1 MVTLYYNPDFKYTN
15 RKIITISEADDAKST
30 KINVVNLDTPDTIN
44 GHFVYNLGALPSLPT
59 YLVDND
65 TDRRFF
71 VTGYTQLSGVKYQ
84 LSLLR
89 DVISENPLLWQQE
102 TAYISAGLA
111 TDYNKYKRWDLPYT
125 NTKVKE
131 DRLNI
136 NGKSSFFVYYVNTQ
150 TLNSD
155 EQNNTNVLSEKDLKI
170 SYTSIPGITGYDY
183 SVANIAALDN
193 SQLINY
199 AGNDVG
205 AINMVKD
212 VNVSFNWVGDIPY
225 TKVPVGG
232 RYLEGP
238 YATGK
243 WYKYKM
249 TYNLE
254 ETAENSF
261 SYSILDSEGKEP
273 SYYVDAD
280 NALTGNVLHIPMLLK
295 NLMVYS
301 FQTRVG
307 FFNNYGNSKYDMR
320 DQLKAVMTNFFSSLN
335 PQSQETVS
343 SVDKYVGKIIYN
355 EADKKVYTV
364 DKSTSDYQLGGNLHK
379 NYYTAFVNTI
389 KNISFPYYFIEDG
402 NSTINYGANDIKGYG
417 NFISYTANQSIIRY
431 TLRELGVATSFNFNF
446 KANTRK
452 LPRSSVRCVNIVSDD
467 TENGI
472 SDSDIAQ
479 TLMLAQTNPINP
491 ATDTGRILDVQFLPF
506 SMATATNENFK
517 INDTPIK
524 AMFLDADDLEFYT
537 DMADLTDLTEI
548 NKECDTIKIVSPSR
562 ASQYLFRPYNNG
574 GIMEFRTKITLR
586 PYNTII
592 YVRPSTKGLL
602 MYDYDDK
609 DCLIISEDFSLTA
622 VTSEWTN
629 YIYNNRNYNDVFERQ
644 IQGREFERT
653 WERKIEDAQKKSD
666 EWTSRNISAQK
677 ASTYTGNLP
686 IISSVAGAIGTAFQ
700 DQTYLQMAQ
709 IDRQYNEALYQE
721 GIQIS
726 RDLFNLQLEN
736 IQSQPLVPS
745 KITTLDAKMLPGVYL
760 EYYSTNPTE
769 LQAINDFYRFNGNRV
784 DAYGTFNQYW
794 GWFVRGKIIMSQ
806 FYTQP
811 EIDELNRRLSMGI
824 FTGVEYG
831 NQ

>member
-30 KINVVNLDTPDTIN
+30 KINVVHLDTPDTIN
-44 GHFVYNLGALPSLPT
+44 GHIVYNLGALPSLPT

-89 DVISENPLLWQQE
+89 DVISENPSLWQQE

-150 TLNSD
+150 SLNES
-155 EQNNTNVLSEKDLKI
+155 NVLSEKDLKI

-199 AGNDVG
+199 TGNDVG
-205 AINMVKD
+205 AINTIKD

-225 TKVPVGG
+225 TTLSSGEG
-232 RYLEGP
+232 YNGP

-243 WYKYKM
+243 WFKYKM

-254 ETAENSF
+254 ESAENSF
-261 SYSILDSEGKEP
+261 SYSILDSAGKYP

-295 NLMVYS
+295 NLMVYN
-301 FQTRVG
+301 FQNRDG
-307 FFNNYGNSKYDMR
+307 FFNNYGNSKYAMR
-320 DQLKAVMTNFFSSLN
+320 DQLKAVMTSYFSSFN
-335 PQSQETVS
+335 PQNQETVS

-417 NFISYTANQSIIRY
+417 NFISYTANQSIITY

-479 TLMLAQTNPINP
+479 TLMLAQTNPTNS
-491 ATDTGRILDVQFLPF
+491 AADTGRILDVQFLPF
-506 SMATATNENFK
+506 SIATATNENFK

-524 AMFLDADDLEFYT
+524 ATFLDADDLEFYT
-537 DMADLTDLTEI
+537 DMTDLTNI

-562 ASQYLFRPYNNG
+562 ASQYLFRPYNND
-574 GIMEFRTKITLR
+574 GIMEFKTKITLR

-653 WERKIEDAQKKSD
+653 WERKIEEAQKKSD

-700 DQTYLQMAQ
+700 DQTYMQMAQ
-709 IDRQYNEALYQE
+709 IDRQYNEATYQE
-721 GIQIS
+721 GIQLS
-726 RDLFNLQLEN
+726 RDLFEMQLEN
-736 IQSQPLVPS
+736 VQSQPLVPS
-745 KITTLDAKMLPGVYL
+745 KISTLDAKLLPGVYL
-760 EYYSTNPTE
+760 EYYSSNPSE
-769 LQAINDFYRFNGNRV
+769 LQAINDFYKFNGNRI
-784 DAYGTFNQYW
+784 DAYGTFSQYL
-794 GWFVRGKIIMSQ
+794 GWFVRGKIIISQ

-811 EIDELNRRLSMGI
+811 ELDELNRRLGMGI

>member
-15 RKIITISEADDAKST
+15 RKIIKISEADDAKST
-30 KINVVNLDTPDTIN
+30 KINVVHLDTPDTIN
-44 GHFVYNLGALPSLPT
+44 GHIVYNLGALPSLPT

-89 DVISENPLLWQQE
+89 DVISENPSLWQQE

-150 TLNSD
+150 SLNESG
-155 EQNNTNVLSEKDLKI
+155 VLSEKDLKI
-170 SYTSIPGITGYDY
+170 SYTTIPGITGYDY

-212 VNVSFNWVGDIPY
+212 VNVSFNWVGDTPY
-225 TKVPVGG
+225 TKLPLSG
-232 RYLEGP
+232 RYYDGP

-254 ETAENSF
+254 EPAENSF
-261 SYSILDSEGKEP
+261 SYSVLDAEGKEP

-295 NLMVYS
+295 NLMVYN
-301 FQTRVG
+301 FQNRVG

-320 DQLKAVMTNFFSSLN
+320 DQLKAVITNHFSSLN
-335 PQSQETVS
+335 PQNQETVS

-379 NYYTAFVNTI
+379 NEYTAFVNTI
-389 KNISFPYYFIEDG
+389 KNISFPYYFIKDG
-402 NSTINYGANDIKGYG
+402 NSTINYGADDIKGYG
-417 NFISYTANQSIIRY
+417 NFISYTANQSVIRY
-431 TLRELGVATSFNFNF
+431 TLRELGVAIKFDFNF
-446 KANTRK
+446 KADKRK

-479 TLMLAQTNPINP
+479 TLMLAQTNAINS
-491 ATDTGRILDVQFLPF
+491 ATDTGKILDVQFLPF

-524 AMFLDADDLEFYT
+524 AMFLDADDLEFHT
-537 DMADLTDLTEI
+537 NMADLTEI

-562 ASQYLFRPYNNG
+562 ASQYLFRPYNND
-574 GIMEFRTKITLR
+574 GIMEFKTKITLR

-622 VTSEWTN
+622 VTSEWAN

-700 DQTYLQMAQ
+700 DQTYMQMAQ

-721 GIQIS
+721 GIQLS
-726 RDLFNLQLEN
+726 RDLFEMQLEN
-736 IQSQPLVPS
+736 IQSQPIVPS
-745 KITTLDAKMLPGVYL
+745 KISTLDAKLLPGVYL
-760 EYYSTNPTE
+760 EYYSSNPSE
-769 LQAINDFYRFNGNRV
+769 LQAINDFYKFNGNRV
-784 DAYGTFNQYW
+784 DAYGTFSQYL
-794 GWFVRGKIIMSQ
+794 GWFVRGKIIISQ

-811 EIDELNRRLSMGI
+811 ELDELNRRLGMGI

>member
-59 YLVDND
+59 YLVDNY
-65 TDRRFF
+65 TGRRFF
-71 VTGYTQLSGVKYQ
+71 ITGYTQLSGVRYQ

-89 DVISENPLLWQQE
+89 DVISENPSLWQQE

-150 TLNSD
+150 SLNESG
-155 EQNNTNVLSEKDLKI
+155 VLSEKDLKI
-170 SYTSIPGITGYDY
+170 SYTTIPGITGYDY

-280 NALTGNVLHIPMLLK
+280 NALKGNVLHIPMLLK
-295 NLMVYS
+295 NLMVYN
-301 FQTRVG
+301 FQNRDG

-320 DQLKAVMTNFFSSLN
+320 DQLKAVMTSFFSSLN
-335 PQSQETVS
+335 PQNQETVS

-364 DKSTSDYQLGGNLHK
+364 DKSTSDYQLGGSLHK

-417 NFISYTANQSIIRY
+417 NFISYTANQSVIRY
-431 TLRELGVATSFNFNF
+431 TLRELGVAIKFDFNF
-446 KANTRK
+446 KADKRK

-479 TLMLAQTNPINP
+479 TLMLAQTNAINS
-491 ATDTGRILDVQFLPF
+491 ATDTGKILDVQFLPF

-517 INDTPIK
+517 INDAPIK
-524 AMFLDADDLEFYT
+524 AMFLDADDLEFHT
-537 DMADLTDLTEI
+537 DMADLTEI

-562 ASQYLFRPYNNG
+562 ASQYLFRPYNND
-574 GIMEFRTKITLR
+574 GIMEFKTKITLR

-700 DQTYLQMAQ
+700 DQTYMQMAQ
-709 IDRQYNEALYQE
+709 IDRQYNEAMYQE
-721 GIQIS
+721 GIQLS
-726 RDLFNLQLEN
+726 RDLFEMQLEN
-736 IQSQPLVPS
+736 IQSQPIVPS
-745 KITTLDAKMLPGVYL
+745 KISTLDAKLLPGVYL
-760 EYYSTNPTE
+760 EYYSSNPSE
-769 LQAINDFYRFNGNRV
+769 LQAINDFYKFNGNRI
-784 DAYGTFNQYW
+784 DAYGTFSQYL
-794 GWFVRGKIIMSQ
+794 GWFVRGKIIISQ

-811 EIDELNRRLSMGI
+811 ELDELNRRLGMGI

>member
-30 KINVVNLDTPDTIN
+30 KINVVHLDTPDTIN
-44 GHFVYNLGALPSLPT
+44 GHIVYNLGALPSLPT

-89 DVISENPLLWQQE
+89 DIISENPLLWQQE

-199 AGNDVG
+199 TGNDVG
-205 AINMVKD
+205 AINTIKD

-225 TKVPVGG
+225 TTLSSGEG
-232 RYLEGP
+232 YNGP

-243 WYKYKM
+243 WFKYKM

-254 ETAENSF
+254 ESAENSF
-261 SYSILDSEGKEP
+261 SYSILDSEGKYP

-280 NALTGNVLHIPMLLK
+280 NALKGNVLHIPMLLK
-295 NLMVYS
+295 NLMVYD
-301 FQTRVG
+301 FQNRDG

-320 DQLKAVMTNFFSSLN
+320 DQLKAVITNHFSSLN
-335 PQSQETVS
+335 PQNQETVS

-379 NYYTAFVNTI
+379 NEYTAFVNTI

-402 NSTINYGANDIKGYG
+402 NSTINYGAKDIKGYG
-417 NFISYTANQSIIRY
+417 NFISYTANQSVIRY

-537 DMADLTDLTEI
+537 DMTDLTDLTEI
-548 NKECDTIKIVSPSR
+548 TKECDTIKIVSPSR
-562 ASQYLFRPYNNG
+562 ASQYLFRPYNND
-574 GIMEFRTKITLR
+574 GIMEFKTKITLR

-592 YVRPSTKGLL
+592 YIRPSTKGLL

-745 KITTLDAKMLPGVYL
+745 KITTLDAKLLPGVYL

>member
-15 RKIITISEADDAKST
+15 RKIIKISEADDAKST
-30 KINVVNLDTPDTIN
+30 KINVVHLDTPDTIN
-44 GHFVYNLGALPSLPT
+44 GHIVYNLGALPSLPT

-65 TDRRFF
+65 TNRRFF

-89 DVISENPLLWQQE
+89 DVISENPSLWQQE

-131 DRLNI
+131 ERLNI
-136 NGKSSFFVYYVNTQ
+136 KGKSSFFVYYVNTQ

-155 EQNNTNVLSEKDLKI
+155 AQNNTNVLSEEDLKI

-205 AINMVKD
+205 AINTVKD

-225 TKVPVGG
+225 TTLSSGEG
-232 RYLEGP
+232 YTGP

-243 WYKYKM
+243 WFKYKM

-254 ETAENSF
+254 ESAENSF
-261 SYSILDSEGKEP
+261 SYSVLDAEGKDP

-295 NLMVYS
+295 DLMVYS
-301 FQTRVG
+301 FENRVG

-320 DQLKAVMTNFFSSLN
+320 DQLKSVMTNFFRSLN
-335 PQSQETVS
+335 PQNQETVS

-364 DKSTSDYQLGGNLHK
+364 DKSTENYQLGGNLNK
-379 NYYTAFVNTI
+379 NNYTAFVNTI

-402 NSTINYGANDIKGYG
+402 NSTINYGAKDIKGYG
-417 NFISYTANQSIIRY
+417 NFISYTANQSVIRY
-431 TLRELGVATSFNFNF
+431 TLRELGVAIKFDFNF
-446 KANTRK
+446 KADKRK

-479 TLMLAQTNPINP
+479 ILMLAQTNPTNS
-491 ATDTGRILDVQFLPF
+491 AADTGRILDVQFLPF

-537 DMADLTDLTEI
+537 DMTDLTEI

-562 ASQYLFRPYNNG
+562 ASQYLFRPYNND

-653 WERKIEDAQKKSD
+653 WERKIEEAQKKSD

-709 IDRQYNEALYQE
+709 IDRQYNEATYQE
-721 GIQIS
+721 GIQLS
-726 RDLFNLQLEN
+726 RDLFEMQLEN

-745 KITTLDAKMLPGVYL
+745 KISTLDAKLLPGVYL
-760 EYYSTNPTE
+760 EYYSSNPSE
-769 LQAINDFYRFNGNRV
+769 LQAINDFYKFNGNRI
-784 DAYGTFNQYW
+784 DAYGTFSQYL
-794 GWFVRGKIIMSQ
+794 GWFVRGKIIISQ

-811 EIDELNRRLSMGI
+811 ELDELNRRLGMGI

>member
-59 YLVDND
+59 YLVDNY
-65 TDRRFF
+65 TGRRFF
-71 VTGYTQLSGVKYQ
+71 ITGYTQLSGVRYQ

-89 DVISENPLLWQQE
+89 DVISENPSLWQQE

-150 TLNSD
+150 SLN
-155 EQNNTNVLSEKDLKI
+155 NGVLSEEDLKI
-170 SYTSIPGITGYDY
+170 SYATIPGITGYDY

-225 TKVPVGG
+225 TTLSSGEG
-232 RYLEGP
+232 YNGP

-243 WYKYKM
+243 WFKYKM

-254 ETAENSF
+254 ESAENSF
-261 SYSILDSEGKEP
+261 SYSILDSEGKYP

-280 NALTGNVLHIPMLLK
+280 NALKGNVLHIPMLLK
-295 NLMVYS
+295 NLMVYD
-301 FQTRVG
+301 FQNRDG

-335 PQSQETVS
+335 PQNQETVS

-364 DKSTSDYQLGGNLHK
+364 DKSTSDYQLGGSLHK

-402 NSTINYGANDIKGYG
+402 NSTINYGAKDIKGYG
-417 NFISYTANQSIIRY
+417 NFISYTANQSVIRY
-431 TLRELGVATSFNFNF
+431 TLRELGVAIKFDFNF
-446 KANTRK
+446 KADKRK

-479 TLMLAQTNPINP
+479 ILMLAQTNPINP
-491 ATDTGRILDVQFLPF
+491 AADTGRILDVQFLPF

-537 DMADLTDLTEI
+537 DMTDLTEI

-574 GIMEFRTKITLR
+574 GIMEFKTKITLR

-745 KITTLDAKMLPGVYL
+745 KITTLDAKLLPGVYL

>member
-30 KINVVNLDTPDTIN
+30 KINVVHLDTPDTIN
-44 GHFVYNLGALPSLPT
+44 GHIVYNLGALPSLPT

-89 DVISENPLLWQQE
+89 DVISENPSLWQQE

-150 TLNSD
+150 SLNDSG
-155 EQNNTNVLSEKDLKI
+155 VLSEQDLKI

-183 SVANIAALDN
+183 SVKNIAELDN

-199 AGNDVG
+199 AGNNVG
-205 AINMVKD
+205 EINMVKD

-225 TKVPVGG
+225 TTVPVGG

-254 ETAENSF
+254 ETPENSF
-261 SYSILDSEGKEP
+261 SYSILDSEGKDP
-273 SYYVDAD
+273 SYYVDVD
-280 NALTGNVLHIPMLLK
+280 NALTGNVLYIPMLLK

-301 FQTRVG
+301 FQTREG

-335 PQSQETVS
+335 PQNQETVS

-389 KNISFPYYFIEDG
+389 KNISFPYYFIKDG
-402 NSTINYGANDIKGYG
+402 NSTINYGADDIKGYG

-431 TLRELGVATSFNFNF
+431 TLRELGVAVKFDFNF

-479 TLMLAQTNPINP
+479 TLMLAQTNAINS
-491 ATDTGRILDVQFLPF
+491 ATDTGKILDVQFLPF

-537 DMADLTDLTEI
+537 DMADLTEI

-562 ASQYLFRPYNNG
+562 ASQYLFRPYNND
-574 GIMEFRTKITLR
+574 GIMEFKTKITLR

-653 WERKIEDAQKKSD
+653 WERKIEEAQKKSD

-700 DQTYLQMAQ
+700 DQTYMQMAQ
-709 IDRQYNEALYQE
+709 IDRQYNEATYQE
-721 GIQIS
+721 GIQLS
-726 RDLFNLQLEN
+726 RDLFEMQLEN

-745 KITTLDAKMLPGVYL
+745 KISTLDAKLLPGVYL
-760 EYYSTNPTE
+760 EYYSSNPSE
-769 LQAINDFYRFNGNRV
+769 LQAINDFYKFNGNRV
-784 DAYGTFNQYW
+784 DAYGTFSQYL
-794 GWFVRGKIIMSQ
+794 GWFVRGKIIISQ

-811 EIDELNRRLSMGI
+811 ELDELNRRLGMGI

>member
-15 RKIITISEADDAKST
+15 RKIIKISEADDAKST
-30 KINVVNLDTPDTIN
+30 KINVVHLDTPDTIN
-44 GHFVYNLGALPSLPT
+44 GHIVYNLGALPSLPT

-71 VTGYTQLSGVKYQ
+71 ITGYTQLSGVKYQ

-89 DVISENPLLWQQE
+89 DVISEHPLLWQQE

-136 NGKSSFFVYYVNTQ
+136 HGKSSFFVYYVNTQ
-150 TLNSD
+150 TLKSD
-155 EQNNTNVLSEKDLKI
+155 AQNNTNVLSEEDLKI

-183 SVANIAALDN
+183 SVANIAELEN

-199 AGNDVG
+199 TGNDVG
-205 AINMVKD
+205 AINTIKD

-225 TKVPVGG
+225 TKLPLSG
-232 RYLEGP
+232 RYYDGP

-261 SYSILDSEGKEP
+261 SYSVLDAEGKDP

-280 NALTGNVLHIPMLLK
+280 NALTGNVLHIPMLLN
-295 NLMVYS
+295 NLMVYN
-301 FQTRVG
+301 FQNRVG

-320 DQLKAVMTNFFSSLN
+320 DQLRAVITNHFSSLN
-335 PQSQETVS
+335 PQNQETVS

-355 EADKKVYTV
+355 SGDGKVYTV
-364 DKSTSDYQLGGNLHK
+364 DKTTSENQLKGPLHK
-379 NYYTAFVNTI
+379 NNYTSFVNTI
-389 KNISFPYYFIEDG
+389 KNISFPYYFIKDG

-431 TLRELGVATSFNFNF
+431 TLRELGVATTFNFNF
-446 KANTRK
+446 KADTRK

-479 TLMLAQTNPINP
+479 TLMLAQTNAINS
-491 ATDTGRILDVQFLPF
+491 ATDTGKILDVQFLPF
-506 SMATATNENFK
+506 SIATTTNENFK

-524 AMFLDADDLEFYT
+524 AMFLDADDLEFST
-537 DMADLTDLTEI
+537 DMADLTNI

-562 ASQYLFRPYNNG
+562 ASQYLFRPYNND
-574 GIMEFRTKITLR
+574 GIMEFKTKITLR

-629 YIYNNRNYNDVFERQ
+629 YVYNNRNYNDVFERQ

-745 KITTLDAKMLPGVYL
+745 KITTLDAKLLPGVYL

-769 LQAINDFYRFNGNRV
+769 LQAINDFYRFNGNRI

-811 EIDELNRRLSMGI
+811 EVDELNRRLSMGI

>member
-30 KINVVNLDTPDTIN
+30 KINVVHLDTPDTIN
-44 GHFVYNLGALPSLPT
+44 GHIVYNLGALPSLPT

-65 TDRRFF
+65 TGRRFF
-71 VTGYTQLSGVKYQ
+71 ITGYTQLSGVKYQ

-89 DVISENPLLWQQE
+89 DVISENPSLWQQE

-136 NGKSSFFVYYVNTQ
+136 KGKSSFFVYYVNTQ
-150 TLNSD
+150 SLKS
-155 EQNNTNVLSEKDLKI
+155 ENNTNVLSEEDLKI

-199 AGNDVG
+199 TGNDVG
-205 AINMVKD
+205 AINTIKD

-225 TKVPVGG
+225 TTLSSGEG
-232 RYLEGP
+232 YNGP

-243 WYKYKM
+243 WFKYKM

-254 ETAENSF
+254 ESAENSF
-261 SYSILDSEGKEP
+261 SYSILDSAGKYP

-295 NLMVYS
+295 NLMVYN
-301 FQTRVG
+301 FQNRDG

-320 DQLKAVMTNFFSSLN
+320 DQLKAVMTSFFSSLN
-335 PQSQETVS
+335 PQNQETVS

-417 NFISYTANQSIIRY
+417 NFISYTANQSVIRY
-431 TLRELGVATSFNFNF
+431 TLRELGVAIKFDFNF
-446 KANTRK
+446 KADKRK

-537 DMADLTDLTEI
+537 DMTDLTDLTEI
-548 NKECDTIKIVSPSR
+548 TKECDTIKIVSPSR

-644 IQGREFERT
+644 IQGREFART
-653 WERKIEDAQKKSD
+653 WERKIEEAQKKSD

-709 IDRQYNEALYQE
+709 IDRQYNEATYQE
-721 GIQIS
+721 GIQLS
-726 RDLFNLQLEN
+726 RDLFEMQLEN
-736 IQSQPLVPS
+736 IQSQPIVPS
-745 KITTLDAKMLPGVYL
+745 KISTLDAKLLPGVYL
-760 EYYSTNPTE
+760 EYYSSNPSE
-769 LQAINDFYRFNGNRV
+769 LQAINDFYKFNGNRI
-784 DAYGTFNQYW
+784 DAYGTFSQYL
-794 GWFVRGKIIMSQ
+794 GWFVRGKIIISQ

-811 EIDELNRRLSMGI
+811 ELDELNRRLGMGI

>member
-44 GHFVYNLGALPSLPT
+44 GHIVYNLGALPSLPT
-59 YLVDND
+59 YLVDNN

-89 DVISENPLLWQQE
+89 DVISENPSLWQQE

-155 EQNNTNVLSEKDLKI
+155 AQNNTNVLSEEDLKI

-183 SVANIAALDN
+183 SVKNIAELNN

-199 AGNDVG
+199 AGNNVG
-205 AINMVKD
+205 AINMIKD

-225 TKVPVGG
+225 TTVPVGG

-254 ETAENSF
+254 EPAENSF
-261 SYSILDSEGKEP
+261 SYSVLDSEGKDP

-280 NALTGNVLHIPMLLK
+280 NALTGNVLHVPMLLN

-301 FQTRVG
+301 FQNRVG
-307 FFNNYGNSKYDMR
+307 FFKNYGNSKYDMR
-320 DQLKAVMTNFFSSLN
+320 DQLKAVMTSFFSSFN
-335 PQSQETVS
+335 PQSQDAVS

-355 EADKKVYTV
+355 EEDGKVYTV
-364 DKSTSDYQLGGNLHK
+364 DKSTSDYQLGGNLNK
-379 NYYTAFVNTI
+379 NYYTSFVNTI
-389 KNISFPYYFIEDG
+389 KNISFPYYFIKEG
-402 NSTINYGANDIKGYG
+402 NSTINYGADDIKGYG

-431 TLRELGVATSFNFNF
+431 TLRELGVAISFNFNF
-446 KANTRK
+446 KADTRK

-479 TLMLAQTNPINP
+479 TLMLAQTNAINS
-491 ATDTGRILDVQFLPF
+491 ATDTGKILDVQFLPF

-517 INDTPIK
+517 INDMPIK
-524 AMFLDADDLEFYT
+524 AAFLDADDLEFYT
-537 DMADLTDLTEI
+537 DMADLTEI

-562 ASQYLFRPYNNG
+562 ASQYLFRPYNND
-574 GIMEFRTKITLR
+574 GIMEFKTKITLR

-653 WERKIEDAQKKSD
+653 WERKIEAAQKKSD

-686 IISSVAGAIGTAFQ
+686 IVSSVAGAIGTAFQ
-700 DQTYLQMAQ
+700 DQTYMQMAQ
-709 IDRQYNEALYQE
+709 IDRQYNEATYQE
-721 GIQIS
+721 GIQLS
-726 RDLFNLQLEN
+726 RDLFEMQLEN

-745 KITTLDAKMLPGVYL
+745 KISTLDAKLLPGVYL
-760 EYYSTNPTE
+760 EYYSSNPSE
-769 LQAINDFYRFNGNRV
+769 LQAINDFYKFNGNRI
-784 DAYGTFNQYW
+784 DAYGTFSQYL
-794 GWFVRGKIIMSQ
+794 GWFVRGKIIISQ

-811 EIDELNRRLSMGI
+811 ELDELNRRLGMGI

>member
-30 KINVVNLDTPDTIN
+30 KINVVHLDTPDTIN
-44 GHFVYNLGALPSLPT
+44 GHIVYNLGALPSLPT

-71 VTGYTQLSGVKYQ
+71 ITGYTQLSGVKYQ

-89 DVISENPLLWQQE
+89 DVISENPSLWQQE

-155 EQNNTNVLSEKDLKI
+155 AQNNTNVLSEEDLKI

-205 AINMVKD
+205 AINTVKD

-225 TKVPVGG
+225 TTLSSGEG
-232 RYLEGP
+232 YNGP

-243 WYKYKM
+243 WFKYKM

-254 ETAENSF
+254 EPAENSF
-261 SYSILDSEGKEP
+261 SYSILDSAGKYP

-295 NLMVYS
+295 NLMVYN
-301 FQTRVG
+301 FQNRDG
-307 FFNNYGNSKYDMR
+307 FFNNYGNSKYAMR
-320 DQLKAVMTNFFSSLN
+320 DQLKAVMTSYFSSFN
-335 PQSQETVS
+335 PQNQETVS

-389 KNISFPYYFIEDG
+389 KNISFPYYFIENG

-417 NFISYTANQSIIRY
+417 NFISYTANQSIITY

-479 TLMLAQTNPINP
+479 TLMLAQANPTNP

-537 DMADLTDLTEI
+537 DMADLTAI

-562 ASQYLFRPYNNG
+562 ASQYLFRPYNND

-653 WERKIEDAQKKSD
+653 WERKIEEAQKKSD

-709 IDRQYNEALYQE
+709 IDRQYNEATYQE
-721 GIQIS
+721 GIQLS
-726 RDLFNLQLEN
+726 RDLFEMQLEN
-736 IQSQPLVPS
+736 IQSQPIVPS
-745 KITTLDAKMLPGVYL
+745 KISTLDAKLLPGVYL
-760 EYYSTNPTE
+760 EYYSSNPSE
-769 LQAINDFYRFNGNRV
+769 LQAINDFYKFNGNRI
-784 DAYGTFNQYW
+784 DAYGTFSQYL
-794 GWFVRGKIIMSQ
+794 GWFVRGKIIISQ

-811 EIDELNRRLSMGI
+811 ELDELNRRLGMGI

>member
-15 RKIITISEADDAKST
+15 RKIITISEADNAKST
-30 KINVVNLDTPDTIN
+30 KINVVHLDTPDTIN
-44 GHFVYNLGALPSLPT
+44 GHIVYNLGALPSLPT

-89 DVISENPLLWQQE
+89 DIISENPSLWQQE

-199 AGNDVG
+199 TGNDVG
-205 AINMVKD
+205 AINTIKD

-225 TKVPVGG
+225 TTLSSGEG
-232 RYLEGP
+232 YNGP

-243 WYKYKM
+243 WFKYKM

-254 ETAENSF
+254 ESAENSF
-261 SYSILDSEGKEP
+261 SYSILDSEGKYP

-280 NALTGNVLHIPMLLK
+280 NALKGNVLHIPMLLK
-295 NLMVYS
+295 NLMVYD
-301 FQTRVG
+301 FQNRDG

-320 DQLKAVMTNFFSSLN
+320 DQLKAVITNHFSSLN
-335 PQSQETVS
+335 PQNQETVS

-379 NYYTAFVNTI
+379 NEYTAFVNTI

-402 NSTINYGANDIKGYG
+402 NSTINYGAKDIKGYG
-417 NFISYTANQSIIRY
+417 NFISYTANQSVIRY

-537 DMADLTDLTEI
+537 DMTDLTDLTEI
-548 NKECDTIKIVSPSR
+548 TKECDTIKIVSPSR

-745 KITTLDAKMLPGVYL
+745 KITTLDAKLLPGVYL

>member
-1 MVTLYYNPDFKYTN
+1 MVILYYNPDFKYTN
-15 RKIITISEADDAKST
+15 RKIITITNKDNEMRT
-30 KINVVNLDTPDTIN
+30 EINVAHLDTPDTIN
-44 GHFVYNLGALPSLPT
+44 GHIIYNLGAISTLPT
-59 YLVDND
+59 YLLDTD
-65 TDRRFF
+65 TDRRYFI
-71 VTGYTQLSGVKYQ
+71 TGYTQLSGVKYQ

-89 DVISENPLLWQQE
+89 DIISENPNLWAQE
-102 TAYISAGLA
+102 TAYISSGTA

-131 DRLNI
+131 ERLNI

-150 TLNSD
+150 TLTD
-155 EQNNTNVLSEKDLKI
+155 NVLSEADLKI

-183 SVANIAALDN
+183 NVANIAELDN

-199 AGNDVG
+199 TGNNVG

-225 TKVPVGG
+225 TKISG
-232 RYLEGP
+232 RHLEGP

-254 ETAENSF
+254 EPAENSF
-261 SYSILDSEGKEP
+261 SYSILDSEGKDP

-280 NALTGNVLHIPMLLK
+280 NALTGNVLYIPMRLK
-295 NLMVYS
+295 NMVYGLQS
-301 FQTRVG
+301 LDG

-320 DQLKAVMTNFFSSLN
+320 DQLKAVMTSFFSSLN
-335 PQSQETVS
+335 PQSQDAVS

-355 EADKKVYTV
+355 AADGKVYTV
-364 DKSTSDYQLGGNLHK
+364 DKSTSDYQLGGNLNK

-389 KNISFPYYFIEDG
+389 KNISFPYYFIKEG
-402 NSTINYGANDIKGYG
+402 NSTINYGADDIKGYG

-431 TLRELGVATSFNFNF
+431 TLRELGVATKFNFNF

-479 TLMLAQTNPINP
+479 TLMLAQTNAINS
-491 ATDTGRILDVQFLPF
+491 ATDTGKILDVQFLPF

-524 AMFLDADDLEFYT
+524 AMFLDADDFEFTTDLE
-537 DMADLTDLTEI
+537 DLTSI

-562 ASQYLFRPYNNG
+562 ASQYLFRPYNND
-574 GIMEFRTKITLR
+574 GIMEFKTKITLR
-586 PYNTII
+586 PYNSII

-602 MYDYDDK
+602 IYDYDDK
-609 DCLIISEDFSLTA
+609 DCLVISEDFSLTS
-622 VTSEWTN
+622 VTSEWAN
-629 YIYNNRNYNDVFERQ
+629 YVYNNRNYNDVFERQ
-644 IQGREFERT
+644 IQGREFERA
-653 WERKIEDAQKKSD
+653 WERRVEDAQKKSD

-677 ASTYTGNLP
+677 ASVYTGNLP
-686 IISSVAGAIGTAFQ
+686 IISSVTGAIGTAFQ

-745 KITTLDAKMLPGVYL
+745 KITTLDAKLLPGVYL

-769 LQAINDFYRFNGNRV
+769 LQAIKDFYRFNGNRI

>member
-30 KINVVNLDTPDTIN
+30 KINVVHLDTPDTIN
-44 GHFVYNLGALPSLPT
+44 GHIIYNLGALPSLPT

-89 DVISENPLLWQQE
+89 DVISENPSLWQQE

-150 TLNSD
+150 SLKS
-155 EQNNTNVLSEKDLKI
+155 ENNTNVLSEEDLKI

-183 SVANIAALDN
+183 RVANIAELDN

-199 AGNDVG
+199 TGNDVG
-205 AINMVKD
+205 AINTIKD

-225 TKVPVGG
+225 TKLPLSG
-232 RYLEGP
+232 RYYDGP
-238 YATGK
+238 YTTGK

-254 ETAENSF
+254 EPAENSF
-261 SYSILDSEGKEP
+261 SYSVLDAEGKEP

-280 NALTGNVLHIPMLLK
+280 NALTGNVLHVPMLLN
-295 NLMVYS
+295 NLMVYN
-301 FQTRVG
+301 FENRVG

-320 DQLKAVMTNFFSSLN
+320 DQLKSVMTSYFSSFN
-335 PQSQETVS
+335 PQNQETVS

-389 KNISFPYYFIEDG
+389 KNISFPYYFIKDG
-402 NSTINYGANDIKGYG
+402 NSTINYGADDIKGYG

-479 TLMLAQTNPINP
+479 ILMLAQANPTNS
-491 ATDTGRILDVQFLPF
+491 AADTGRILDVQFLPF

-524 AMFLDADDLEFYT
+524 AMFLDADDLDFYT
-537 DMADLTDLTEI
+537 DMTDLTEI

-562 ASQYLFRPYNNG
+562 ASQYLFRPYNND
-574 GIMEFRTKITLR
+574 GIMEFKTKITLR

-622 VTSEWTN
+622 VTSAWTN

-653 WERKIEDAQKKSD
+653 WERKIEEAQKKSD

-721 GIQIS
+721 GVQIS

-745 KITTLDAKMLPGVYL
+745 KISTLDAKLLPGVYL
-760 EYYSTNPTE
+760 EYYSSNPSE
-769 LQAINDFYRFNGNRV
+769 LQAINDFYKFNGNRV
-784 DAYGTFNQYW
+784 DAYGTFSQYL
-794 GWFVRGKIIMSQ
+794 GWFVRGKIIISQ

-811 EIDELNRRLSMGI
+811 ELDELNRRLGMGI

>member
-30 KINVVNLDTPDTIN
+30 KINVVHLDTPDTIN
-44 GHFVYNLGALPSLPT
+44 GHIVYNLGALPSLPT

-89 DVISENPLLWQQE
+89 DIISENPSLWQQE

-150 TLNSD
+150 SLNES
-155 EQNNTNVLSEKDLKI
+155 NVLSEKDLKI

-183 SVANIAALDN
+183 NVANIAELDN

-199 AGNDVG
+199 TGNDVG
-205 AINMVKD
+205 AINTIKD

-225 TKVPVGG
+225 TTLSSGEG
-232 RYLEGP
+232 YNGP

-243 WYKYKM
+243 WFKYKM

-254 ETAENSF
+254 ESAENSF
-261 SYSILDSEGKEP
+261 SYSILDSAGKYP

-295 NLMVYS
+295 NLMVYN
-301 FQTRVG
+301 FQNRDG
-307 FFNNYGNSKYDMR
+307 FFNNYGNSKYAMR
-320 DQLKAVMTNFFSSLN
+320 DQLKAVMTSYFSSFN
-335 PQSQETVS
+335 PQNQETVS

-355 EADKKVYTV
+355 AADGKVYTV
-364 DKSTSDYQLGGNLHK
+364 DKSTSDYQLGGNLNK

-446 KANTRK
+446 KADKRK

-537 DMADLTDLTEI
+537 DMADLTAI

-562 ASQYLFRPYNNG
+562 ASQYLFRPYNND

-653 WERKIEDAQKKSD
+653 WERKIEEAQKKSD

-709 IDRQYNEALYQE
+709 IDRQYNEAMYQE
-721 GIQIS
+721 GIQLS
-726 RDLFNLQLEN
+726 RDLFEMQLEN
-736 IQSQPLVPS
+736 IQSQPIVPS
-745 KITTLDAKMLPGVYL
+745 KISTLDAKLLPGVYL
-760 EYYSTNPTE
+760 EYYSSNPSE
-769 LQAINDFYRFNGNRV
+769 LQAINDFYKFNGNRI
-784 DAYGTFNQYW
+784 DAYGTFSQYL
-794 GWFVRGKIIMSQ
+794 GWFVRGKIIISQ

-811 EIDELNRRLSMGI
+811 ELDELNRRLGMGI

>member
-30 KINVVNLDTPDTIN
+30 KINVVHLDTPDTIN
-44 GHFVYNLGALPSLPT
+44 GHIVYNLGALPSLPT

-89 DVISENPLLWQQE
+89 DVISENPSLWQQE

-150 TLNSD
+150 KLNFD
-155 EQNNTNVLSEKDLKI
+155 TQNNTNVLSEEDLKI

-183 SVANIAALDN
+183 SVKNIAELDN

-199 AGNDVG
+199 TGNDVG
-205 AINMVKD
+205 SINMVKD

-225 TKVPVGG
+225 TKLPLSG
-232 RYLEGP
+232 RYYDGP

-254 ETAENSF
+254 ESAENSF
-261 SYSILDSEGKEP
+261 SYSVLDAEGKDP

-280 NALTGNVLHIPMLLK
+280 NALTGNVLHIPMLLN
-295 NLMVYS
+295 NLMVYN
-301 FQTRVG
+301 FQNRVG
-307 FFNNYGNSKYDMR
+307 FFNNYGNSKYAMR
-320 DQLKAVMTNFFSSLN
+320 DQLKAVMTNYFSSFN
-335 PQSQETVS
+335 PQNQETVS

-379 NYYTAFVNTI
+379 NGYTAFVNTI
-389 KNISFPYYFIEDG
+389 KNISFPYYFIKDG
-402 NSTINYGANDIKGYG
+402 NSTINYGADDIKGYG
-417 NFISYTANQSIIRY
+417 NFISYTANQSVIRY

-537 DMADLTDLTEI
+537 DMTDLTEI

-562 ASQYLFRPYNNG
+562 ASQYLFRPYNND

-644 IQGREFERT
+644 IQGREFERA
-653 WERKIEDAQKKSD
+653 WERRVEDAQKKSD

-677 ASTYTGNLP
+677 ASVYTGNLP

-745 KITTLDAKMLPGVYL
+745 KISTLDAKLLPGVYL
-760 EYYSTNPTE
+760 EYYSSNPSE
-769 LQAINDFYRFNGNRV
+769 LQAINDFYKFNGNRI
-784 DAYGTFNQYW
+784 DAYGTFSQYL
-794 GWFVRGKIIMSQ
+794 GWFVRGKIIISQ

-811 EIDELNRRLSMGI
+811 ELDELNRRLGMGI

>member
-15 RKIITISEADDAKST
+15 RKIIKISEADDAKST
-30 KINVVNLDTPDTIN
+30 KINVVHLDTPDTIN
-44 GHFVYNLGALPSLPT
+44 GHIVYNLGALPSLPT

-89 DVISENPLLWQQE
+89 DIISENPSLWQQE

-150 TLNSD
+150 SLNESG
-155 EQNNTNVLSEKDLKI
+155 VLSEKDLKI

-199 AGNDVG
+199 TGNDVG

-225 TKVPVGG
+225 TKVSGSLVK
-232 RYLEGP
+232 GP

-254 ETAENSF
+254 ESTENSF
-261 SYSILDSEGKEP
+261 SYSVLDAEGKDP

-280 NALTGNVLHIPMLLK
+280 NALTGNVLYIPMLLK
-295 NLMVYS
+295 HLMLYN
-301 FQTRVG
+301 FQYRDG

-320 DQLKAVMTNFFSSLN
+320 DQLKAVMTNYFSSFN
-335 PQSQETVS
+335 PQNQETVS

-417 NFISYTANQSIIRY
+417 NFISYTANQSVIRY
-431 TLRELGVATSFNFNF
+431 TLRELGVAIKFDFNF
-446 KANTRK
+446 KADTRK

-524 AMFLDADDLEFYT
+524 ATFLDADDLEFYT
-537 DMADLTDLTEI
+537 DMTDLTEI

-562 ASQYLFRPYNNG
+562 ASQYLFRPYNND
-574 GIMEFRTKITLR
+574 GIMEFKTKITLR

-653 WERKIEDAQKKSD
+653 WERKIEEAQKKSD

-686 IISSVAGAIGTAFQ
+686 IISSAAGAIGTAFQ

-709 IDRQYNEALYQE
+709 IDRQYNEAMYQE
-721 GIQIS
+721 GIQLS
-726 RDLFNLQLEN
+726 RDLFEMQLEN
-736 IQSQPLVPS
+736 IQSQPIVPS
-745 KITTLDAKMLPGVYL
+745 KISTLDAKLLPGVYL
-760 EYYSTNPTE
+760 EYYSSNPSE
-769 LQAINDFYRFNGNRV
+769 LQAINDFYKFNGNRV
-784 DAYGTFNQYW
+784 DAYGTFSQYL
-794 GWFVRGKIIMSQ
+794 GWFVRGKIIISQ

-811 EIDELNRRLSMGI
+811 ELDELNRRLGMGI

>member
-30 KINVVNLDTPDTIN
+30 KINVVHLDTPDTIN
-44 GHFVYNLGALPSLPT
+44 GHIVYNLGALPSLPT

-150 TLNSD
+150 SLN
-155 EQNNTNVLSEKDLKI
+155 NGVLSEEDLKI

-199 AGNDVG
+199 TGNDVG

-225 TKVPVGG
+225 TKVSG
-232 RYLEGP
+232 RLVEGP

-254 ETAENSF
+254 ESAENSF
-261 SYSILDSEGKEP
+261 SFSVLDSEGKDP

-280 NALTGNVLHIPMLLK
+280 NALTGNVLYIPMRL
-295 NLMVYS
+295 NNMVYGLQS
-301 FQTRVG
+301 LDG

-320 DQLKAVMTNFFSSLN
+320 DQLKAVMTNFLSSLN
-335 PQSQETVS
+335 PQNQETVS

-379 NYYTAFVNTI
+379 NNYTAFVNTI
-389 KNISFPYYFIEDG
+389 KNISFPYYFIKDG
-402 NSTINYGANDIKGYG
+402 NSTINYSANDIKGYG
-417 NFISYTANQSIIRY
+417 NFIFYTANQSIIRY

-524 AMFLDADDLEFYT
+524 AMFLDTDDLEFYT
-537 DMADLTDLTEI
+537 DMTDLTEI

-562 ASQYLFRPYNNG
+562 ASQYLFRPYNND
-574 GIMEFRTKITLR
+574 GIMEFKTKITLR

-592 YVRPSTKGLL
+592 YIRPSTKGLL

-653 WERKIEDAQKKSD
+653 WERKIEEAQKKSD

-709 IDRQYNEALYQE
+709 IDRQYNEATYQE
-721 GIQIS
+721 GIQLS
-726 RDLFNLQLEN
+726 RDLFEMQLEN
-736 IQSQPLVPS
+736 IQSQPIVPS
-745 KITTLDAKMLPGVYL
+745 KISTLDAKLLPGVYL
-760 EYYSTNPTE
+760 EYYSSNPSE
-769 LQAINDFYRFNGNRV
+769 LQAINDFYKFNGNRI
-784 DAYGTFNQYW
+784 DAYGTFSQYL
-794 GWFVRGKIIMSQ
+794 GWFVRGKIIISQ

-811 EIDELNRRLSMGI
+811 ELDELNRRLGMGI
-824 FTGVEYG
+824 FTGGEYG

>member
-15 RKIITISEADDAKST
+15 RKIITISAADDAKST
-30 KINVVNLDTPDTIN
+30 KINVVHLDTPDTIN
-44 GHFVYNLGALPSLPT
+44 GHIVYNLGALPSLPT

-89 DVISENPLLWQQE
+89 DVISENPSLWQQE

-136 NGKSSFFVYYVNTQ
+136 HGKSSFFVYYVNTQ
-150 TLNSD
+150 SLNDSG
-155 EQNNTNVLSEKDLKI
+155 VLSEQDLKI
-170 SYTSIPGITGYDY
+170 SYTSIPGITGYNY
-183 SVANIAALDN
+183 SVANIAELDN

-225 TKVPVGG
+225 TTVPVGG

-261 SYSILDSEGKEP
+261 SYSVLDSEGKDP

-280 NALTGNVLHIPMLLK
+280 NALTGNVLHVPMLLD
-295 NLMVYS
+295 NLMVYN
-301 FQTRVG
+301 FETRVG

-335 PQSQETVS
+335 PQSQDAVS

-355 EADKKVYTV
+355 AADGKVYTV
-364 DKSTSDYQLGGNLHK
+364 DKSTSDYQLGGNLNK

-389 KNISFPYYFIEDG
+389 KNISFPYYFIKDG
-402 NSTINYGANDIKGYG
+402 NSTINYGADDIKGYG

-431 TLRELGVATSFNFNF
+431 TLRELGIAIKFDFNF
-446 KANTRK
+446 KADKRK

-479 TLMLAQTNPINP
+479 TLMFAQTNAINS

-537 DMADLTDLTEI
+537 GPADLADLTGI

-562 ASQYLFRPYNNG
+562 ASQYLFRPYNND
-574 GIMEFRTKITLR
+574 GIMEFKTKITLR

-653 WERKIEDAQKKSD
+653 WERKIEEAQKKSD

-677 ASTYTGNLP
+677 ASVYTGNLP
-686 IISSVAGAIGTAFQ
+686 VISSVAGAIGTAFQ

-721 GIQIS
+721 GMQIS

-745 KITTLDAKMLPGVYL
+745 KITTLDAKLLPGVYL

-769 LQAINDFYRFNGNRV
+769 LQAINDFYRFNGNRI

-811 EIDELNRRLSMGI
+811 EVDELNRRLSMGI

>member
-30 KINVVNLDTPDTIN
+30 KINVVHLDTPDTIN
-44 GHFVYNLGALPSLPT
+44 GHIIYNLGALPSLPT

-71 VTGYTQLSGVKYQ
+71 ITGYTQLSGVKYQ

-89 DVISENPLLWQQE
+89 DVISENPSLWQQE

-150 TLNSD
+150 SLD
-155 EQNNTNVLSEKDLKI
+155 ESGVLSEKDLKI

-199 AGNDVG
+199 SGNDVG
-205 AINMVKD
+205 AINTIKD

-225 TKVPVGG
+225 TTLSSGEG
-232 RYLEGP
+232 YNGP

-243 WYKYKM
+243 WFKYKM

-254 ETAENSF
+254 ESAENSF
-261 SYSILDSEGKEP
+261 SYSILDSAGKYP

-295 NLMVYS
+295 NLMVYN
-301 FQTRVG
+301 FQNRDG
-307 FFNNYGNSKYDMR
+307 FFNNYGNSKYAMR
-320 DQLKAVMTNFFSSLN
+320 DQLKAVMTSYFSSFN
-335 PQSQETVS
+335 PQNQETIS

-355 EADKKVYTV
+355 EADGKVYTV

-431 TLRELGVATSFNFNF
+431 TLRELGVAIKFDFNF
-446 KANTRK
+446 KADKRK

-479 TLMLAQTNPINP
+479 ILMLAQANPINP

-537 DMADLTDLTEI
+537 DMADLTDLTEV

-562 ASQYLFRPYNNG
+562 ASQYLFRPYNND

-653 WERKIEDAQKKSD
+653 WERKIEEAQKKSD

-700 DQTYLQMAQ
+700 DQTYMQMAQ
-709 IDRQYNEALYQE
+709 IDRQYNEATYQE
-721 GIQIS
+721 GIQLS
-726 RDLFNLQLEN
+726 RDLFEMQLEN
-736 IQSQPLVPS
+736 IQSQPIVPS
-745 KITTLDAKMLPGVYL
+745 KISTLDAKLLPGVYL
-760 EYYSTNPTE
+760 EYYSSNPSE
-769 LQAINDFYRFNGNRV
+769 LQAINDFYKFNGNRV
-784 DAYGTFNQYW
+784 DAYGTFGQYL
-794 GWFVRGKIIMSQ
+794 GWFVRGKIIISQ

-811 EIDELNRRLSMGI
+811 ELDELNRRLGMGI

>member
-30 KINVVNLDTPDTIN
+30 KINVVHLDTPDTIN
-44 GHFVYNLGALPSLPT
+44 GHIVYNLGALPSLPT

-89 DVISENPLLWQQE
+89 DIISENPSLWQQE

-150 TLNSD
+150 SLNESG
-155 EQNNTNVLSEKDLKI
+155 VLSEKDLKI
-170 SYTSIPGITGYDY
+170 SYTTIPGITGYDY

-212 VNVSFNWVGDIPY
+212 VNVSFNWVGDTPY
-225 TKVPVGG
+225 TKLPLSG
-232 RYLEGP
+232 RYYDGP

-254 ETAENSF
+254 EPAENSF
-261 SYSILDSEGKEP
+261 SYSVLDAEGKEP

-295 NLMVYS
+295 NLMVYN
-301 FQTRVG
+301 FQNRVG

-320 DQLKAVMTNFFSSLN
+320 DQLKAVITNHFSSLN
-335 PQSQETVS
+335 PQNQETVS

-379 NYYTAFVNTI
+379 NEYTAFVNTI
-389 KNISFPYYFIEDG
+389 KNISFPYYFIKDG
-402 NSTINYGANDIKGYG
+402 NSTINYGADDIKGYG
-417 NFISYTANQSIIRY
+417 NFISYTANQSVIRY
-431 TLRELGVATSFNFNF
+431 TLRELGVAIKFDFNF
-446 KANTRK
+446 KADKRK

-479 TLMLAQTNPINP
+479 TLMLAQTNAINS
-491 ATDTGRILDVQFLPF
+491 ATDTGKILDVQFLPF

-524 AMFLDADDLEFYT
+524 AMFLDADDLEFHT
-537 DMADLTDLTEI
+537 NMADLTEI

-562 ASQYLFRPYNNG
+562 ASQYLFRPYNND
-574 GIMEFRTKITLR
+574 GIMEFKTKITLR

-622 VTSEWTN
+622 VTSEWAN

-700 DQTYLQMAQ
+700 DQTYMQMAQ

-721 GIQIS
+721 GIQLS
-726 RDLFNLQLEN
+726 RDLFEMQLEN
-736 IQSQPLVPS
+736 IQSQPIVPS
-745 KITTLDAKMLPGVYL
+745 KISTLDAKLLPGVYL
-760 EYYSTNPTE
+760 EYYSSNPSE
-769 LQAINDFYRFNGNRV
+769 LQAINDFYKFNGNRV
-784 DAYGTFNQYW
+784 DAYGTFSQYL
-794 GWFVRGKIIMSQ
+794 GWFVRGKIIISQ

-811 EIDELNRRLSMGI
+811 ELDELNRRLGMGI

>member
-15 RKIITISEADDAKST
+15 RKIITISEADNAKST
-30 KINVVNLDTPDTIN
+30 KINVVHLDTPDTIN
-44 GHFVYNLGALPSLPT
+44 GHIVYNLGALPSLPT

-89 DVISENPLLWQQE
+89 DIISENPLLWQQE

-199 AGNDVG
+199 TGNDVG
-205 AINMVKD
+205 AINTIKD

-225 TKVPVGG
+225 TTLSSGEG
-232 RYLEGP
+232 YNGP

-243 WYKYKM
+243 WFKYKM

-254 ETAENSF
+254 ESAENSF
-261 SYSILDSEGKEP
+261 SYSILDSEGKYP

-280 NALTGNVLHIPMLLK
+280 NALKGNVLHIPMLLK
-295 NLMVYS
+295 NLMVYD
-301 FQTRVG
+301 FQNRDG

-320 DQLKAVMTNFFSSLN
+320 DQLKAVITNHFSSLN
-335 PQSQETVS
+335 PQNQETVS

-379 NYYTAFVNTI
+379 NEYTAFVNTI

-402 NSTINYGANDIKGYG
+402 NSTINYGAKDIKGYG
-417 NFISYTANQSIIRY
+417 NFISYTANQSVIRY

-537 DMADLTDLTEI
+537 DMTDLTDLTEI
-548 NKECDTIKIVSPSR
+548 TKECDTIKIVSPSR

-745 KITTLDAKMLPGVYL
+745 KITTLDAKLLPGVYL

>member
-30 KINVVNLDTPDTIN
+30 KINVVHLDTPDTIN
-44 GHFVYNLGALPSLPT
+44 GHIVYNLGALPSLPT

-89 DVISENPLLWQQE
+89 DVISENPSLWQQE

-150 TLNSD
+150 SLNESG
-155 EQNNTNVLSEKDLKI
+155 VLSEKDLKI
-170 SYTSIPGITGYDY
+170 SYTTIPGITGYDY
-183 SVANIAALDN
+183 NVANIAELDN

-199 AGNDVG
+199 TGNDVG
-205 AINMVKD
+205 AINTIKD
-212 VNVSFNWVGDIPY
+212 VNVSFNWVGDKPY
-225 TKVPVGG
+225 TKISG
-232 RYLEGP
+232 RQLEGP

-254 ETAENSF
+254 EPAENSF
-261 SYSILDSEGKEP
+261 SYSVLDSEGKEP

-280 NALTGNVLHIPMLLK
+280 NALTGNVLHIPMWL
-295 NLMVYS
+295 NN
-301 FQTRVG
+301 RVSGLQDIAG

-320 DQLKAVMTNFFSSLN
+320 DQLKAVMTSYFSSFN
-335 PQSQETVS
+335 PQNQETVS

-355 EADKKVYTV
+355 AADGKVYTV

-389 KNISFPYYFIEDG
+389 KNISFPYYFIKDG
-402 NSTINYGANDIKGYG
+402 NSTINYGADDIKGYG
-417 NFISYTANQSIIRY
+417 NFISYTANQSVIRY

-537 DMADLTDLTEI
+537 DMTDLTDLTEI
-548 NKECDTIKIVSPSR
+548 TKECDTIKIVSPSR

-745 KITTLDAKMLPGVYL
+745 KITTLDAKLLPGVYL

>member
-1 MVTLYYNPDFKYTN
+1 MVILYYNPDFKYTN
-15 RKIITISEADDAKST
+15 RKIITITNKDNEMRT
-30 KINVVNLDTPDTIN
+30 QINAVHLDTPDTIN
-44 GHFVYNLGALPSLPT
+44 GHIIYNLGAISTLPT
-59 YLVDND
+59 YLLDTD
-65 TDRRFF
+65 TDRRYFI
-71 VTGYTQLSGVKYQ
+71 TGYTQLSGVKYQ

-89 DVISENPLLWQQE
+89 DIISENPTLWAQE
-102 TAYISAGLA
+102 TAYISSGTA

-131 DRLNI
+131 ERLNI

-150 TLNSD
+150 TLND
-155 EQNNTNVLSEKDLKI
+155 NVLSEADLKI
-170 SYTSIPGITGYDY
+170 SYTSIPGITGFDY
-183 SVANIAALDN
+183 TVDSIAALDN
-193 SQLINY
+193 SNLINY
-199 AGNDVG
+199 DNNKPG
-205 AINMVKD
+205 AVYMIDN
-212 VNVSFNWVGDIPY
+212 VNVFFNWVGDIPY
-225 TKVPVGG
+225 TELPLSG
-232 RYLEGP
+232 RYYSGP

-249 TYNLE
+249 NYNMD

-261 SYSILDSEGKEP
+261 SYSVLDADGKEP
-273 SYYVDAD
+273 SYYTDTD
-280 NALTGNVLHIPMLLK
+280 NALTGNVLHIPMFL
-295 NLMVYS
+295 NNIMVYN
-301 FQTRVG
+301 FQTRTG
-307 FFNNYGNSKYDMR
+307 FFNDGTAKNLLR
-320 DQLKAVMTNFFSSLN
+320 DQLKAVIDA
-335 PQSQETVS
+335 QSPFTGRQSAETIA

-355 EADKKVYTV
+355 SGDKKVYTV
-364 DKSTSDYQLGGNLHK
+364 DKTTSEYQLKQTLHK
-379 NYYTAFVNTI
+379 NNYTSFVNTI
-389 KNISFPYYFIEDG
+389 KNISFPYYFTTDG
-402 NSTINYGANDIKGYG
+402 NETTYYGADDIKGYG
-417 NFISYTANQSIIRY
+417 NFINYTARQKFATY
-431 TLRELGVATSFNFNF
+431 TLRELGVATKFNFNF
-446 KANTRK
+446 KANVRK
-452 LPRSSVRCVNIVSDD
+452 LPRSAVRCVNIVSDD
-467 TENGI
+467 TQNGI

-479 TLMLAQTNPINP
+479 ALMMAQTNAIN
-491 ATDTGRILDVQFLPF
+491 AAGDTGRILDVQFLPF
-506 SMATATNENFK
+506 SLATKASEDFK
-517 INDTPIK
+517 INDASIK
-524 AMFLDADDLEFYT
+524 ATFLDTDDFEFTTDLE
-537 DMADLTDLTEI
+537 DLPETSM

-574 GIMEFRTKITLR
+574 GIMEFKTKITLR
-586 PYNTII
+586 PYNSII

-602 MYDYDDK
+602 IYDYDDK
-609 DCLIISEDFSLTA
+609 DCLVISEDFSLTN
-622 VTSEWTN
+622 VTSEWAN
-629 YIYNNRNYNDVFERQ
+629 YVYNNRNYNDVFERQ
-644 IQGREFERT
+644 IQGREFERA
-653 WERKIEDAQKKSD
+653 WERRVEDAQKKSD

-677 ASTYTGNLP
+677 ASVYTGNLP

-745 KITTLDAKMLPGVYL
+745 KITTLDAKLLPGVYL

-769 LQAINDFYRFNGNRV
+769 LQAINDFYRFNGNRI

-831 NQ
+831 N

>member
-1 MVTLYYNPDFKYTN
+1 M
-15 RKIITISEADDAKST
+15 
-30 KINVVNLDTPDTIN
+30 
-44 GHFVYNLGALPSLPT
+44 
-59 YLVDND
+59 
-65 TDRRFF
+65 
-71 VTGYTQLSGVKYQ
+71 
-84 LSLLR
+84 
-89 DVISENPLLWQQE
+89 
-102 TAYISAGLA
+102 
-111 TDYNKYKRWDLPYT
+111 
-125 NTKVKE
+125 
-131 DRLNI
+131 
-136 NGKSSFFVYYVNTQ
+136 
-150 TLNSD
+150 
-155 EQNNTNVLSEKDLKI
+155 
-170 SYTSIPGITGYDY
+170 
-183 SVANIAALDN
+183 
-193 SQLINY
+193 
-199 AGNDVG
+199 
-205 AINMVKD
+205 
-212 VNVSFNWVGDIPY
+212 
-225 TKVPVGG
+225 
-232 RYLEGP
+232 
-238 YATGK
+238 
-243 WYKYKM
+243 
-249 TYNLE
+249 
-254 ETAENSF
+254 
-261 SYSILDSEGKEP
+261 
-273 SYYVDAD
+273 
-280 NALTGNVLHIPMLLK
+280 
-295 NLMVYS
+295 
-301 FQTRVG
+301 
-307 FFNNYGNSKYDMR
+307 
-320 DQLKAVMTNFFSSLN
+320 
-335 PQSQETVS
+335 
-343 SVDKYVGKIIYN
+343 
-355 EADKKVYTV
+355 
-364 DKSTSDYQLGGNLHK
+364 
-379 NYYTAFVNTI
+379 
-389 KNISFPYYFIEDG
+389 
-402 NSTINYGANDIKGYG
+402 
-417 NFISYTANQSIIRY
+417 
-431 TLRELGVATSFNFNF
+431 RELGVATSFNFNF

-537 DMADLTDLTEI
+537 DMTDLTDLTEI
-548 NKECDTIKIVSPSR
+548 TKECDTIKIVSPSR

-745 KITTLDAKMLPGVYL
+745 KITTLDAKLLPGVYL

>member
-30 KINVVNLDTPDTIN
+30 KINVVHLDTPDTIN
-44 GHFVYNLGALPSLPT
+44 GHIVYNLGALPSLPT

-71 VTGYTQLSGVKYQ
+71 ITGYTQLSGVKYQ

-89 DVISENPLLWQQE
+89 DVISENPSLWQQE

-136 NGKSSFFVYYVNTQ
+136 NGKSSFFVYYANTQ
-150 TLNSD
+150 SLNESG
-155 EQNNTNVLSEKDLKI
+155 VLSEKDLKI

-183 SVANIAALDN
+183 RVANIAELDN

-199 AGNDVG
+199 TGNDVG
-205 AINMVKD
+205 AINTVKD
-212 VNVSFNWVGDIPY
+212 VNVSFNWVGDKPY
-225 TKVPVGG
+225 TKISG
-232 RYLEGP
+232 RIVEGP

-254 ETAENSF
+254 EPAENSF
-261 SYSILDSEGKEP
+261 SYSVLDSEGKEP

-280 NALTGNVLHIPMLLK
+280 NALTGNVLYIPMWLNNRVSGL
-295 NLMVYS
+295 
-301 FQTRVG
+301 QTIAG

-320 DQLKAVMTNFFSSLN
+320 DQLKAVMTNFFSSFN
-335 PQSQETVS
+335 PQNQETVS

-355 EADKKVYTV
+355 AADGKVYTV
-364 DKSTSDYQLGGNLHK
+364 DKSTSDYQLGGNLNK

-389 KNISFPYYFIEDG
+389 KNISFPYYFIKEG

-431 TLRELGVATSFNFNF
+431 TLRELGVATTFNFNF

-479 TLMLAQTNPINP
+479 TLMLAQTNAINS
-491 ATDTGRILDVQFLPF
+491 ATDTGKILDVQFLPF

-537 DMADLTDLTEI
+537 NMTDLTEI

-562 ASQYLFRPYNNG
+562 ASQYLFRPYNND

-653 WERKIEDAQKKSD
+653 WERKIEEAQKKSD

-709 IDRQYNEALYQE
+709 IDRQYNEATYQE
-721 GIQIS
+721 GIQLS
-726 RDLFNLQLEN
+726 RDLFEMQLEN
-736 IQSQPLVPS
+736 IQSQPIVPS
-745 KITTLDAKMLPGVYL
+745 KISTLDAKLLPGVYL
-760 EYYSTNPTE
+760 EYYSSNPSE
-769 LQAINDFYRFNGNRV
+769 LQAINDFYKFNGNRV
-784 DAYGTFNQYW
+784 DAYGTFSQYL
-794 GWFVRGKIIMSQ
+794 GWFVRGKIIISQ

-811 EIDELNRRLSMGI
+811 ELDELNRRLGMGI

>member
-1 MVTLYYNPDFKYTN
+1 MVILYYNPDFKYTN
-15 RKIITISEADDAKST
+15 RKIITITQKDNEMRT
-30 KINVVNLDTPDTIN
+30 EINVAHLDTPDTIN
-44 GHFVYNLGALPSLPT
+44 GHIIYNLGAISTLPT
-59 YLVDND
+59 YLLDTD
-65 TDRRFF
+65 TDRRYFI
-71 VTGYTQLSGVKYQ
+71 TGYTQLSGVKYQ

-89 DVISENPLLWQQE
+89 DIISENPTLWAQE
-102 TAYISAGLA
+102 TAYISSGMA

-131 DRLNI
+131 ERLDI
-136 NGKSSFFVYYVNTQ
+136 HGKSSFFVYYVNTQ
-150 TLNSD
+150 KLNSD
-155 EQNNTNVLSEKDLKI
+155 TQNNTNVLSEEDLKI

-183 SVANIAALDN
+183 NVANIAELDN

-199 AGNDVG
+199 TGNNVG

-225 TKVPVGG
+225 TKISG
-232 RYLEGP
+232 RHLEGP

-249 TYNLE
+249 AYNLE
-254 ETAENSF
+254 EPAENSF
-261 SYSILDSEGKEP
+261 SYSILDSEGKDP

-280 NALTGNVLHIPMLLK
+280 NALTGNVLYIPMRLK
-295 NLMVYS
+295 NMVYGLQS
-301 FQTRVG
+301 LDG
-307 FFNNYGNSKYDMR
+307 FFNNYGNSKYDTR
-320 DQLKAVMTNFFSSLN
+320 DQLKAVMTSFFSSLN
-335 PQSQETVS
+335 PQSQDAVS

-355 EADKKVYTV
+355 AADGKVYTV
-364 DKSTSDYQLGGNLHK
+364 DKSTSDYQLGGNLNK

-389 KNISFPYYFIEDG
+389 KNISFPYYFIKEG
-402 NSTINYGANDIKGYG
+402 NSTINYGADDIKGYG
-417 NFISYTANQSIIRY
+417 NFISYTANQSVIRY
-431 TLRELGVATSFNFNF
+431 TLRELGVATKFNFNF
-446 KANTRK
+446 KANVRK
-452 LPRSSVRCVNIVSDD
+452 LPRSAVRCVNIVSDD
-467 TENGI
+467 TQNGI

-479 TLMLAQTNPINP
+479 ALMMAQTNAIN
-491 ATDTGRILDVQFLPF
+491 AAGDTGRILDVQFLPF
-506 SMATATNENFK
+506 SLATKTSEDFK
-517 INDTPIK
+517 INDAGIK
-524 AMFLDADDLEFYT
+524 AMFLDTDDFEFTRDLE
-537 DMADLTDLTEI
+537 DLPETSM

-574 GIMEFRTKITLR
+574 GIMEFKTKITLR
-586 PYNTII
+586 PYNSII

-602 MYDYDDK
+602 IYDYDDK
-609 DCLIISEDFSLTA
+609 DCLVISEDFSLTN
-622 VTSEWTN
+622 VTSEWAN
-629 YIYNNRNYNDVFERQ
+629 YVYNNRNYNDVFERQ
-644 IQGREFERT
+644 IQGREFERA
-653 WERKIEDAQKKSD
+653 WERRVEDAQKKSD

-677 ASTYTGNLP
+677 ASVYTGNLP

-745 KITTLDAKMLPGVYL
+745 KITTLDAKLLPGVYL

-769 LQAINDFYRFNGNRV
+769 LQAIKDFYRFNGNRI

>member
-30 KINVVNLDTPDTIN
+30 KINVVHLDTPDTIN
-44 GHFVYNLGALPSLPT
+44 GHIVYNLGALPSLPT

-89 DVISENPLLWQQE
+89 DIISENPSLWQQE

-199 AGNDVG
+199 TGNDVG
-205 AINMVKD
+205 AINTIKD

-225 TKVPVGG
+225 TTLSSGEG
-232 RYLEGP
+232 YNGP

-243 WYKYKM
+243 WFKYKM

-254 ETAENSF
+254 ESAENSF
-261 SYSILDSEGKEP
+261 SYSILDSEGKYP

-280 NALTGNVLHIPMLLK
+280 NALKGNVLHIPMLLK
-295 NLMVYS
+295 NLMVYD
-301 FQTRVG
+301 FQNRDG

-320 DQLKAVMTNFFSSLN
+320 DQLKAVITNHFSSLN
-335 PQSQETVS
+335 PQNQETVS

-379 NYYTAFVNTI
+379 NEYTAFVNTI

-402 NSTINYGANDIKGYG
+402 NSTINYGAKDIKGYG
-417 NFISYTANQSIIRY
+417 NFISYTANQSVIRY

-537 DMADLTDLTEI
+537 DMTDLTDLTEI
-548 NKECDTIKIVSPSR
+548 TKECDTIKIVSPSR

-745 KITTLDAKMLPGVYL
+745 KITTLDAKLLPGVYL

-784 DAYGTFNQYW
+784 DAYGTFSQYL
-794 GWFVRGKIIMSQ
+794 GWFVRGKIIISQ

-811 EIDELNRRLSMGI
+811 ELDELNRRLGMGI

>member
-15 RKIITISEADDAKST
+15 RKIIKISEADDAKST
-30 KINVVNLDTPDTIN
+30 KINVVHLDTPDTIN
-44 GHFVYNLGALPSLPT
+44 GHIVYNLGALPSLPT

-71 VTGYTQLSGVKYQ
+71 ITGYTQLSGVKYQ

-89 DVISENPLLWQQE
+89 DVISENPSLWQQE

-155 EQNNTNVLSEKDLKI
+155 AQNNTNVLSEEDLKI

-205 AINMVKD
+205 AINTVKD

-225 TKVPVGG
+225 TTLSSGEG
-232 RYLEGP
+232 YNGP

-243 WYKYKM
+243 WFKYKM

-254 ETAENSF
+254 EPAENSF
-261 SYSILDSEGKEP
+261 SYSILDSAGKYP

-295 NLMVYS
+295 NLMVYN
-301 FQTRVG
+301 FQNRDG
-307 FFNNYGNSKYDMR
+307 FFNNYGNSKYAMR
-320 DQLKAVMTNFFSSLN
+320 DQLKAVMTSYFSSFN
-335 PQSQETVS
+335 PQNQETVS

-389 KNISFPYYFIEDG
+389 KNISFPYYFIENG

-417 NFISYTANQSIIRY
+417 NFISYTANQSIITY

-479 TLMLAQTNPINP
+479 TLMLAQANPTNP

-537 DMADLTDLTEI
+537 DMADLTAI

-562 ASQYLFRPYNNG
+562 ASQYLFRPYNND

-653 WERKIEDAQKKSD
+653 WERKIEEAQKKSD

-709 IDRQYNEALYQE
+709 IDRQYNEATYQE
-721 GIQIS
+721 GIQLS
-726 RDLFNLQLEN
+726 RDLFEMQLEN
-736 IQSQPLVPS
+736 IQSQPIVPS
-745 KITTLDAKMLPGVYL
+745 KISTLDAKLLPGVYL
-760 EYYSTNPTE
+760 EYYSSNPSE
-769 LQAINDFYRFNGNRV
+769 LQAINDFYKFNGNRI
-784 DAYGTFNQYW
+784 DAYGTFSQYL
-794 GWFVRGKIIMSQ
+794 GWFVRGKIIISQ

-811 EIDELNRRLSMGI
+811 ELDELNRRLGMGI

>member
-1 MVTLYYNPDFKYTN
+1 MVTFYYNPDFKYTN

-30 KINVVNLDTPDTIN
+30 KINVVHFDTPDTIN
-44 GHFVYNLGALPSLPT
+44 GHIIYNLGALPSLPT

-71 VTGYTQLSGVKYQ
+71 VTGYTQLSGVTYQ

-150 TLNSD
+150 SLN
-155 EQNNTNVLSEKDLKI
+155 NGVLSEEDLKI

-183 SVANIAALDN
+183 NVANIAELDN

-199 AGNDVG
+199 TGNDVG

-212 VNVSFNWVGDIPY
+212 VNVSFNWVGDKPY
-225 TKVPVGG
+225 TKISGKQVV
-232 RYLEGP
+232 GP

-254 ETAENSF
+254 EPAENSF
-261 SYSILDSEGKEP
+261 SYSVLDAEGKEP

-280 NALTGNVLHIPMLLK
+280 NALTGNVLYIPMWL
-295 NLMVYS
+295 NN
-301 FQTRVG
+301 RVSGLQNIAG

-320 DQLKAVMTNFFSSLN
+320 DQLKAVMTSFFSSLN
-335 PQSQETVS
+335 PQNQDAVS

-364 DKSTSDYQLGGNLHK
+364 DKSTENYQLGGNLHK
-379 NYYTAFVNTI
+379 NNYTAFVNTI
-389 KNISFPYYFIEDG
+389 KNISFPYYFVKDG
-402 NSTINYGANDIKGYG
+402 DSTINYGKKDIKGYG

-537 DMADLTDLTEI
+537 DMADLTEI

-562 ASQYLFRPYNNG
+562 ASQYLFRPYNND

-609 DCLIISEDFSLTA
+609 DCLIISEDFSLTN

-629 YIYNNRNYNDVFERQ
+629 YIYNNRNYNNVFERQ
-644 IQGREFERT
+644 IQGREFERA
-653 WERKIEDAQKKSD
+653 WERRVEEAQKKSD

-677 ASTYTGNLP
+677 ANTYTGNLP

-745 KITTLDAKMLPGVYL
+745 KITTLDAKLLPGVYL

-769 LQAINDFYRFNGNRV
+769 LQAIKDFYRFNGNRI

-811 EIDELNRRLSMGI
+811 ELDELNRRLSMGI

>member
-30 KINVVNLDTPDTIN
+30 KINVVHLDTPDTIN
-44 GHFVYNLGALPSLPT
+44 GHIVYNLGALPSLPT

-71 VTGYTQLSGVKYQ
+71 ITGYTQLSGVKYQ

-89 DVISENPLLWQQE
+89 DVISENPSLWQQE

-155 EQNNTNVLSEKDLKI
+155 TQNNTNVLSEQDLKI

-183 SVANIAALDN
+183 SVKNIAELNN

-205 AINMVKD
+205 EINTIKD

-225 TKVPVGG
+225 TKLPLSG
-232 RYLEGP
+232 RYYDGP

-254 ETAENSF
+254 EPAENSF
-261 SYSILDSEGKEP
+261 SYSVLDAEGKYP

-280 NALTGNVLHIPMLLK
+280 NALTGNVLHVPMLLN
-295 NLMVYS
+295 NLMVYN
-301 FQTRVG
+301 FENRVG

-335 PQSQETVS
+335 PQNQETVS

-364 DKSTSDYQLGGNLHK
+364 DKRTENYQLGANLNK

-389 KNISFPYYFIEDG
+389 KNISFPYYFIKDG

-472 SDSDIAQ
+472 SDNDIAQ
-479 TLMLAQTNPINP
+479 TLMLAQTNAINS
-491 ATDTGRILDVQFLPF
+491 ATDTGKILDVQFLPF
-506 SMATATNENFK
+506 SMATAPNENFK

-537 DMADLTDLTEI
+537 DMADLTKI

-562 ASQYLFRPYNNG
+562 ASQYLFRPYNND

-644 IQGREFERT
+644 IQGREFERA
-653 WERKIEDAQKKSD
+653 WERRVEDAQKKSD

-677 ASTYTGNLP
+677 ASVYTGNLP

-745 KITTLDAKMLPGVYL
+745 KITTLDAKLLPGVYL

-811 EIDELNRRLSMGI
+811 EVDELNRRLGMGI

>member
-30 KINVVNLDTPDTIN
+30 KINVVHLDTPDTIN
-44 GHFVYNLGALPSLPT
+44 GHIVYNLGALPSLPT

-89 DVISENPLLWQQE
+89 DIISENPSLWQQE

-150 TLNSD
+150 SLNES
-155 EQNNTNVLSEKDLKI
+155 NVLSEKDLKI

-199 AGNDVG
+199 TGNDVG
-205 AINMVKD
+205 AINTIKD

-225 TKVPVGG
+225 TTLSSGEG
-232 RYLEGP
+232 YNGP

-243 WYKYKM
+243 WFKYKM

-254 ETAENSF
+254 ESAENSF
-261 SYSILDSEGKEP
+261 SYSILDSAGKYP

-295 NLMVYS
+295 NLMVYN
-301 FQTRVG
+301 FQNRDG
-307 FFNNYGNSKYDMR
+307 FFNNYGNSKYAMR
-320 DQLKAVMTNFFSSLN
+320 DQLKAVMTSYFSSFN
-335 PQSQETVS
+335 PQNQETVS

-417 NFISYTANQSIIRY
+417 NFISYTANQSIITY

-479 TLMLAQTNPINP
+479 TLMLAQTNPTNS
-491 ATDTGRILDVQFLPF
+491 AADTGRILDVQFLPF

-537 DMADLTDLTEI
+537 DMADLTEI

-562 ASQYLFRPYNNG
+562 ASQYLFRPYNND
-574 GIMEFRTKITLR
+574 GIMEFKTKITLR

-653 WERKIEDAQKKSD
+653 WERKIEEAQKKSD

-709 IDRQYNEALYQE
+709 IDRQYNEAMYQE
-721 GIQIS
+721 GIQLS
-726 RDLFNLQLEN
+726 RDLFEMQLEN
-736 IQSQPLVPS
+736 VQSQPIVPS
-745 KITTLDAKMLPGVYL
+745 KISTLDAKLLPGVYL
-760 EYYSTNPTE
+760 EYYSSNPSE
-769 LQAINDFYRFNGNRV
+769 LQAINDFYKFNGNRV
-784 DAYGTFNQYW
+784 DAYGTFSQYL
-794 GWFVRGKIIMSQ
+794 GWFVRGKIIISQ

-811 EIDELNRRLSMGI
+811 ELDELNRRLGMGI

>member
-30 KINVVNLDTPDTIN
+30 KINVVHLDTPDTIN
-44 GHFVYNLGALPSLPT
+44 GHIVYNLGALPSLPT

-89 DVISENPLLWQQE
+89 DVISENPSLWQQE

-150 TLNSD
+150 SLD
-155 EQNNTNVLSEKDLKI
+155 ESGVLSEKDLKI

-183 SVANIAALDN
+183 SVANIAELDN

-212 VNVSFNWVGDIPY
+212 INVSFNWVGDIPY

-280 NALTGNVLHIPMLLK
+280 NALTGNVLYIPMLLK

-301 FQTRVG
+301 FQTREG
-307 FFNNYGNSKYDMR
+307 FFNNYGNSKYYMR
-320 DQLKAVMTNFFSSLN
+320 DQLKAVITNHFSSLN
-335 PQSQETVS
+335 PQNQETVS

-355 EADKKVYTV
+355 EADNKVYTV
-364 DKSTSDYQLGGNLHK
+364 DKSTSDYQLGGNIHK
-379 NYYTAFVNTI
+379 NEYTAFVNTI
-389 KNISFPYYFIEDG
+389 KNISFPYYFIEEG
-402 NSTINYGANDIKGYG
+402 GSTINYGADDIKGYG
-417 NFISYTANQSIIRY
+417 NFISYTANQSVIRY
-431 TLRELGVATSFNFNF
+431 TLRELGVAIKFDFNFRAD
-446 KANTRK
+446 KRK

-479 TLMLAQTNPINP
+479 ILMLAQTNPINS
-491 ATDTGRILDVQFLPF
+491 ATDTGKILDVQFLPF
-506 SMATATNENFK
+506 SIATATNENFK

-524 AMFLDADDLEFYT
+524 ATFLDADDLEFYT
-537 DMADLTDLTEI
+537 DMTDLTEI

-562 ASQYLFRPYNNG
+562 ASQYLFRPYNND
-574 GIMEFRTKITLR
+574 GIMEFKTKITLR

-653 WERKIEDAQKKSD
+653 WERKIEEAQKKSD

-677 ASTYTGNLP
+677 ANTYTGNLP

-700 DQTYLQMAQ
+700 DQTYMQMAQ
-709 IDRQYNEALYQE
+709 IDRQYNEAMYQE
-721 GIQIS
+721 GIQLS
-726 RDLFNLQLEN
+726 RDLFEMQLEN
-736 IQSQPLVPS
+736 VQSQPIVPS
-745 KITTLDAKMLPGVYL
+745 KISTLDAKLLPGVYL
-760 EYYSTNPTE
+760 EYYSSNPSE

-784 DAYGTFNQYW
+784 DAYGTFSQYL
-794 GWFVRGKIIMSQ
+794 GWFVRGKIIISQ

-811 EIDELNRRLSMGI
+811 ELDELNRRLGMGI

>member
-30 KINVVNLDTPDTIN
+30 KINVVHLDTPDTIN
-44 GHFVYNLGALPSLPT
+44 GHIVYNLGALPSLPT

-89 DVISENPLLWQQE
+89 DVISENPSLWQQE

-150 TLNSD
+150 SLNDSG
-155 EQNNTNVLSEKDLKI
+155 VLSEKDLKI
-170 SYTSIPGITGYDY
+170 SYTTIPGITGYDY
-183 SVANIAALDN
+183 SIKNIAELEN

-225 TKVPVGG
+225 TKLPLSG
-232 RYLEGP
+232 RYYDGP

-261 SYSILDSEGKEP
+261 SYSVLDAEGKDP

-335 PQSQETVS
+335 PQNQEAIS

-379 NYYTAFVNTI
+379 NNYTAFVNTI

-431 TLRELGVATSFNFNF
+431 TLRELGVATKFDFNF

-472 SDSDIAQ
+472 SDNDIAQ

-506 SMATATNENFK
+506 SMATTTNENFK

-537 DMADLTDLTEI
+537 DMADLTEI

-562 ASQYLFRPYNNG
+562 ASQYLFRPYNND
-574 GIMEFRTKITLR
+574 GIMEFKTKITLR

-653 WERKIEDAQKKSD
+653 WERKIEEAQKKSD

-709 IDRQYNEALYQE
+709 IDRQYNEATYQE
-721 GIQIS
+721 GIQLS
-726 RDLFNLQLEN
+726 RDLFEMQLEN
-736 IQSQPLVPS
+736 VQSQPLVPS
-745 KITTLDAKMLPGVYL
+745 KISTLDAKLLPGVYL
-760 EYYSTNPTE
+760 EYYSSNPSE
-769 LQAINDFYRFNGNRV
+769 LQAINDFYKFNGNRI
-784 DAYGTFNQYW
+784 DAYGTFSQYL
-794 GWFVRGKIIMSQ
+794 GWFVRGKIIISQ

-811 EIDELNRRLSMGI
+811 ELDELNRRLGMGI

>member
-30 KINVVNLDTPDTIN
+30 KINVVHLDTPDTIN
-44 GHFVYNLGALPSLPT
+44 GHIVYNLGALPSLPT

-89 DVISENPLLWQQE
+89 DVISENPSLWQQE

-150 TLNSD
+150 SLNES
-155 EQNNTNVLSEKDLKI
+155 NVLSEKDLKI

-183 SVANIAALDN
+183 SVANIAELDN

-225 TKVPVGG
+225 TKISG
-232 RYLEGP
+232 RQLVGP

-254 ETAENSF
+254 KPAENSF
-261 SYSILDSEGKEP
+261 SFSVLDSEGKDP

-280 NALTGNVLHIPMLLK
+280 NALTGNVLYIPMRL
-295 NLMVYS
+295 NNMVYGL
-301 FQTRVG
+301 QDLAG

-320 DQLKAVMTNFFSSLN
+320 DQLKAVMTNFLSSFN
-335 PQSQETVS
+335 PQNQETVS

-364 DKSTSDYQLGGNLHK
+364 DKSTENYQLGGNLNK
-379 NYYTAFVNTI
+379 NNYTAFVNTI
-389 KNISFPYYFIEDG
+389 KNISFPYYFVKDG
-402 NSTINYGANDIKGYG
+402 NSTINYGAKDIKGYG

-446 KANTRK
+446 KADTRK

-472 SDSDIAQ
+472 SDNDIAQ
-479 TLMLAQTNPINP
+479 TLMLAQTNAINP
-491 ATDTGRILDVQFLPF
+491 ATDTGKILDVQFLPF

-537 DMADLTDLTEI
+537 DMADLTEI

-562 ASQYLFRPYNNG
+562 ASQYLFRPYNND
-574 GIMEFRTKITLR
+574 GIMEFKTKITLR

-709 IDRQYNEALYQE
+709 IDRQYNEATYQE
-721 GIQIS
+721 GIQLS
-726 RDLFNLQLEN
+726 RDLFEMQLEN
-736 IQSQPLVPS
+736 VQSQPLVPS
-745 KITTLDAKMLPGVYL
+745 KISILDAKLLPGVYL
-760 EYYSTNPTE
+760 EYYSSNPSE
-769 LQAINDFYRFNGNRV
+769 LQAINDFYKFNGNRI
-784 DAYGTFNQYW
+784 DAYGTFSQYL
-794 GWFVRGKIIMSQ
+794 GWFVRGKIIISQ

-811 EIDELNRRLSMGI
+811 ELDELNRRLGMGI